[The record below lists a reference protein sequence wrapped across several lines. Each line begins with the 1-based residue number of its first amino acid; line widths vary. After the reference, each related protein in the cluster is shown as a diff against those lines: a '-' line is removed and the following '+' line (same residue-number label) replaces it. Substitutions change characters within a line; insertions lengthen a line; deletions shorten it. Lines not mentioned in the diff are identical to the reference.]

1 MQTYFA
7 FIRANARFLGFG
19 FFLTLGST
27 FGQTFF
33 LSLFGSEIRSEFDL
47 SDGEFGLGYSIA
59 TLASGLTL
67 IWLGKRIDD
76 VPLPRYTTYI
86 CLGLALSAALM
97 AFAPVVPILFVAFY
111 GLRLA
116 GQGLMIHTSVTSMA
130 RYFDRDR
137 GKAISVASLGLPL
150 GGVLF
155 PIAGVAAV
163 AAIGW
168 RETWA
173 GAAALLVLLFLPGLR
188 WLLRGYDRMAPVE
201 GEGAPEPAASPEAT
215 ATPEAAASR
224 DAAGVPAIQPRRQWT
239 RQDVLRDPRF
249 YLIGLGVIASPAILT
264 GTILHQARLATEK
277 GWDIE
282 LLAAGIGALS
292 VMNIVASILTGPLV
306 DRFGAIRVVPWTLL
320 PLAVALAVL
329 GLSAHPVAALV
340 YLVLAGVNIG
350 TQVATTGAMWPEL
363 YGVRHIGAI
372 RALVTAMIMFS
383 TAIAPVGMGVLIDM
397 GVTMSTIAL
406 GCAGYTVLGIVLLW
420 VAPRMRS
427 SRAGS

>member
-33 LSLFGSEIRSEFDL
+33 LSLFGSEIRHEFRL

-76 VPLPRYTTYI
+76 MPLPRYTTYT
-86 CLGLALSAALM
+86 CLGLALSAAVM
-97 AFAPVVPILFVAFY
+97 AVAPVVPILFIAFY

-137 GKAISVASLGLPL
+137 GKAISVAALGLPL
-150 GGVLF
+150 GGVLL

-173 GAAALLVLLFLPGLR
+173 VVAAMLVLLLIPGLR
-188 WLLRGYDRMAPVE
+188 WLLRGHERMAPVE
-201 GEGAPEPAASPEAT
+201 GEGAPE
-215 ATPEAAASR
+215 AAAS
-224 DAAGVPAIQPRRQWT
+224 DTETPGAPTLQPRRQWS

-340 YLVLAGVNIG
+340 YLVLAGINIG
-350 TQVATTGAMWPEL
+350 MQVATTGAMWPEL

-383 TAIAPVGMGVLIDM
+383 TALAPVGMGVLIDI

-406 GCAGYTVLGIVLLW
+406 ACAGYTVLGIVLLW
-420 VAPRMRS
+420 VAPKMGLAA
-427 SRAGS
+427 SRTTSRPTSP